1 MAVHNIRTGAST
13 SRRRGA
19 SAAVTVLL
27 SALLTCRGRCDDTS
41 AKASNIVLIVTDDQ
55 DVLLG
60 GLVSGHKKNKIKK
73 LQTFSPHKRL
83 NKS

>member
-1 MAVHNIRTGAST
+1 MAVQNIRTGAST
-13 SRRRGA
+13 SRRRAA

-27 SALLTCRGRCDDTS
+27 SALLTCRARCAETS

-60 GLVSGHKKNKIKK
+60 GLVSGQREREKEIQR
-73 LQTFSPHKRL
+73 LLLVSPYKV
-83 NKS
+83 N